1 MQRAVTSVAAF
12 CNFMM
17 KHDIVRINRGEIM
30 LNQRQSFILKDLE
43 SAIEPITAKALAVK
57 YNISLRT
64 IRNDIN
70 EISDYVNTLEGV
82 NFIKVPGL
90 GMRIAAEKNIYS
102 QLEKEINLENLSIYR
117 AEDRSHVLLFCFLLL
132 PNPLTAEELADKM
145 LLSKNTIIN
154 ELKAVN
160 EQVKDYHLQI
170 IGRKNH
176 GYYLKGEE
184 IDIIALINAL
194 IEKANKKKIQYLLF
208 ENEETF
214 LSHSEKRQIDQLLNF
229 INDDLVLMIN
239 DYVRLKIWL
248 AFFVKR
254 CSYGNSLKLNHNYYV
269 EVLNDENHSKIERL
283 AKEIYELFGF
293 ELNQGQIE
301 FLTFI
306 IANYTYWVDD
316 KIVREETSRLVL
328 AVDAMLKEAQKVYPE
343 LSVEYDQLKNDI
355 LTHIQL
361 TLNRYKLN
369 LPNTNPILTQIKTKY
384 GEIFAVVENASKAFE
399 KVYGLRMDEDEI
411 GFLTLYFCRSLE
423 KSHQLSEARI
433 LVVCNTGRGA
443 SKLLAARIMNNMP
456 EVHIVGM
463 IPILDLERQSDL
475 IENVDLILSTIPL
488 HDIQK
493 PVVLV
498 SPFVSEQEILRIKE
512 VIIEGKTHGKPSS
525 ADATDLLNSLIT
537 QYVPGSKVN
546 EFSAK
551 LGNLINFNFT
561 APEPA
566 VLSAE
571 IYAET
576 CVETCI
582 MMSECAG
589 IRKGVDTHRLS
600 GILAHIVMSLP
611 RWDNGRFISASDYEE
626 MKKMYAKEYE
636 IVMKFLHVMEEK
648 LSVYIDP
655 IEAVAILRYLI

>member
-1 MQRAVTSVAAF
+1 
-12 CNFMM
+12 
-17 KHDIVRINRGEIM
+17 M

-43 SAIEPITAKALAVK
+43 AAKEPITAKALAAK

-82 NFIKVPGL
+82 SFIKVPGL
-90 GMRIAAEKNIYS
+90 GMRIDAKQNIYN

-132 PNPLTAEELADKM
+132 PNPITAEALADKM
-145 LLSKNTIIN
+145 QLSKNTVMN

-160 EQVKDYHLQI
+160 EQLTDYHLQVV
-170 IGRKNH
+170 GRKNH
-176 GYYLKGEE
+176 GFYLKGEE
-184 IDIIALINAL
+184 IDVISLINAL

-208 ENEETF
+208 ESEDTF
-214 LSHSEKRQIDQLLNF
+214 LNNVEKMQIDQLLNF

-248 AFFVKR
+248 AFFIKR
-254 CSYGNSLKLNHNYYV
+254 CSYGNSLQLNHNYYAD
-269 EVLNDENHSKIERL
+269 VLNDENHIKIERL
-283 AKEIYELFGF
+283 TQEINNLFS
-293 ELNQGQIE
+293 LCLDDGQIE

-316 KIVREETSRLVL
+316 KIVKEETSKLVQ
-328 AVDAMLKEAQKVYPE
+328 AVEAMLKEAQHVYPE
-343 LSVEYDQLKNDI
+343 LAVEYDQLKNDI

-369 LPNTNPILTQIKTKY
+369 LPNTNPILTQIKAKY
-384 GEIFAVVENASKAFE
+384 GELYGVVEHASKAFE
-399 KVYGLRMDEDEI
+399 DVYGLSMDEDEI

-423 KSHQLSEARI
+423 KSHQLAEARI

-463 IPILDLERQSDL
+463 IPVLDLERQSDL
-475 IENVDLILSTIPL
+475 VDNADLILSTIPL
-488 HDIQK
+488 HDIKK

-498 SPFVSEQEILRIKE
+498 SPFVSEQEILKIKE
-512 VIIEGKTHGKPSS
+512 VIVEGKTHSRHS
-525 ADATDLLNSLIT
+525 LTDATDLMNSLIT

-546 EFSAK
+546 EFSAR
-551 LGNLINFNFT
+551 LGSLINFNF
-561 APEPA
+561 AASEPA
-566 VLSAE
+566 SLSAQL
-571 IYAET
+571 YAET
-576 CVETCI
+576 CVEACI
-582 MMSECAG
+582 MMSECSANHG
-589 IRKGVDTHRLS
+589 KGVDYHRFS
-600 GILAHIVMSLP
+600 GILAHIVMSVP
-611 RWDNGRFISASDYEE
+611 RWVNGRFISASDYEE
-626 MKKMYAKEYE
+626 MKKAYAKEYE
-636 IVMKFLHVMEEK
+636 IIVKFLHVMEEK
-648 LSVYIDP
+648 LGVYIDP
-655 IEAVAILRYLI
+655 IEAIAILRYLI

>member
-1 MQRAVTSVAAF
+1 MQRAVTSVAVF

-17 KHDIVRINRGEIM
+17 KHDIVENNRGVTM

-43 SAIEPITAKALAVK
+43 SAIEPITAKALASK

-70 EISDYVNTLEGV
+70 EISNYVKTLEGV

-90 GMRIAAEKNIYS
+90 GMRIATEKNIYD
-102 QLEKEINLENLSIYR
+102 QLEKEINLENLSMYH
-117 AEDRSHVLLFCFLLL
+117 AQDRSQVLLFCFLML

-145 LLSKNTIIN
+145 QLSKNTIIN

-160 EQVKDYHLQI
+160 QQLSDYHLQV

-176 GYYLKGEE
+176 GFYLKGEE
-184 IDIIALINAL
+184 INIISLINAL

-208 ENEETF
+208 ENEEIF
-214 LSHSEKRQIDQLLNF
+214 LNNSEKRQIDQLLNF

-239 DYVRLKIWL
+239 DYARLKIWL
-248 AFFVKR
+248 AFFIKR
-254 CSYGNSLKLNHNYYV
+254 CTYGNSLTLNHNYYV
-269 EVLNDENHSKIERL
+269 DVLNDENHSKIERL
-283 AKEIYELFGF
+283 AEEIHQLFG
-293 ELNQGQIE
+293 LTIDQGQLE

-316 KIVREETSRLVL
+316 KIVRKETSRLVL
-328 AVDAMLKEAQKVYPE
+328 AVEAMLKEAQKVYPE
-343 LSVEYDQLKNDI
+343 LTIEYDQLKNDI

-384 GEIFAVVENASKAFE
+384 GEIYSVVENASKAFE
-399 KVYGLRMDEDEI
+399 KVYGLSMDENEI

-423 KSHQLSEARI
+423 KSHQLAEARI

-475 IENVDLILSTIPL
+475 IDNVDLILSTIPL
-488 HDIQK
+488 HQDIQK

-498 SPFVSEQEILRIKE
+498 SPFVSEQEMLKIKE
-512 VIIEGKTHGKPSS
+512 VIIEGKTHGRASI

-537 QYVPGSKVN
+537 QYVPGNKVN

-551 LGNLINFNFT
+551 LGNLINFNFV
-561 APEPA
+561 ANEPA

-571 IYAET
+571 LYAET
-576 CVETCI
+576 CVEVCI
-582 MMSECAG
+582 MMSECTNH
-589 IRKGVDTHRLS
+589 KDVDSHRLS

-611 RWDNGRFISASDYEE
+611 RWINGRFITASDYEE
-626 MKKMYAKEYE
+626 MKRTYAKDYE
-636 IVMKFLHVMEEK
+636 IVLKFLHTMEEK
-648 LSVYIDP
+648 LNVYIDP
-655 IEAVAILRYLI
+655 IEAIAILRYLI